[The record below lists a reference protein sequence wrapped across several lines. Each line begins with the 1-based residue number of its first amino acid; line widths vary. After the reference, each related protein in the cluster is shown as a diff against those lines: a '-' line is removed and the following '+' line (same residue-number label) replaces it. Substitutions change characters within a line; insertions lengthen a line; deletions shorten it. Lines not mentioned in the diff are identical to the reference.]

1 MLVKKL
7 QLDLTNSIETSKV
20 IRFNQGL
27 PPIESIRGLARELEI
42 KFPERYNT
50 KTVTNRLHRCNKN
63 GIRYAP
69 DNLINDISTILMID
83 KNELVRKPLWF
94 KKGTVEVLCRECNT
108 LRTSFFKRL
117 TFF

>member
-27 PPIESIRGLARELEI
+27 PPIESIRSLARELENQ
-42 KFPERYNT
+42 FPDRYNT
-50 KTVTNRLHRCNKN
+50 GYITNRLHRANKN
-63 GIRYAP
+63 GIRYAS

-83 KNELVRKPLWF
+83 KNELIRKPRWF
-94 KKGTVEVLCRECNT
+94 KKGTVRVNT
-108 LRTSFFKRL
+108 L
-117 TFF
+117 